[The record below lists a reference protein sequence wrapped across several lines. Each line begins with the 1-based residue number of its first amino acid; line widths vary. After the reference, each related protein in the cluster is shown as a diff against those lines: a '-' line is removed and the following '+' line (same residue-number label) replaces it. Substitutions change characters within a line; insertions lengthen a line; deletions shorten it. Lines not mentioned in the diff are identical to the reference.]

1 MRVFLFMDMKR
12 INLAIQ
18 KSGRLNKDSLDLLR
32 KCGIKI
38 DNYKD
43 QLKASSTNFP
53 IEVYFLRNS
62 DIPKYIDNGVVDM
75 AIIGENLLI
84 EKDFDINVLKKLG
97 FSKCKVSIAIPNN
110 KEFNSIEDLNNL
122 KIATSYPNTLRKF
135 LNIQNINANIHIING
150 SVEIAPNIGL
160 SDAICDIVSSG
171 STLYKNNLKEVFVL
185 HESQAV
191 LACNNPSNTIK
202 KDLID
207 KFLFRVNSVLKA
219 KESRYILLNA
229 PNDKIDAISKILPV
243 LKSPTVLPLN
253 KEGWSSLHSVINENT
268 FWDVIDKIKDAGA
281 EDILVCPIEKI
292 VL

>member
-1 MRVFLFMDMKR
+1 MKKLK
-12 INLAIQ
+12 IAIQ
-18 KSGRLNKDSLDLLR
+18 KSGRLNKDSLDLLS

-43 QLKASSTNFP
+43 QLKASSRNFP
-53 IEVYFLRNS
+53 VEVYFLRNS
-62 DIPKYIDNGVVDM
+62 DIPKYINDGVVDL

-84 EKDFDINVLKKLG
+84 EKDYEINVFEKLG
-97 FSKCKVSIAIPNN
+97 FSKCKVSIAVPNKFN
-110 KEFNSIEDLNNL
+110 FNSIKDLNNV
-122 KIATSYPNTLRKF
+122 KIATAYPNTLKKF
-135 LNIQNINANIHIING
+135 LNNENITANIHVING

-171 STLYKNNLKEVFVL
+171 STLYKNNLKEVFVI

-191 LACNNPSNTIK
+191 LAGNKKVLESNK
-202 KDLID
+202 LLLE
-207 KFLFRVNSVLKA
+207 KFLFRIRAVLKA
-219 KESRYILLNA
+219 KESKYILLNA
-229 PNDKIDAISKILPV
+229 PNDKINAISEILPV

-268 FWDVIDKIKDAGA
+268 FWEVIDKIKDAGA
-281 EDILVCPIEKI
+281 EDILVCPIEKM

>member
-1 MRVFLFMDMKR
+1 MKS

-18 KSGRLNKDSLDLLR
+18 KSGRLNNHSLDLLNN
-32 KCGIKI
+32 CGIKI
-38 DNYKD
+38 DNEKD
-43 QLKASSTNFP
+43 QLKVTSTNFP
-53 IEVYFLRNS
+53 VQVFFLRNS
-62 DIPKYIDNGVVDM
+62 DIPKYINDGVVDIAM
-75 AIIGENLLI
+75 IGENTLI
-84 EKDFDINVLKKLG
+84 EKDLDIRILKKLG

-110 KEFNSIEDLNNL
+110 KKFNSLKDLHNL

-135 LNIQNINANIHIING
+135 LNSQNIKANIHVING

-191 LACNNPSNTIK
+191 LAINNSLNKFK
-202 KDLID
+202 KELINR
-207 KFLFRVNSVLKA
+207 FLFRVNSVLKA
-219 KESRYILLNA
+219 RESKYILLNA
-229 PNDKIDAISKILPV
+229 PNNKIDVISKILPV

-253 KEGWSSLHSVINENT
+253 KEGWSSLHSVINENA

-281 EDILVCPIEKI
+281 EDILVCPIEKM

>member
-1 MRVFLFMDMKR
+1 MRVFLFIDMKS

-18 KSGRLNKDSLDLLR
+18 KSGRLNNHSLDLLN

-38 DNYKD
+38 DNEKD
-43 QLKASSTNFP
+43 QLKVKSANFP
-53 IEVYFLRNS
+53 VQVFFLRNS
-62 DIPKYIDNGVVDM
+62 DIPKYINDGVVDI
-75 AIIGENLLI
+75 AIIGENTLI
-84 EKDFDINVLKKLG
+84 EKDLDIRILKKLG

-110 KEFNSIEDLNNL
+110 KKFNSLKDLHNL

-135 LNIQNINANIHIING
+135 LNSQNIKANIHVING

-191 LACNNPSNTIK
+191 LAINNSLNKFK
-202 KDLID
+202 KELINR
-207 KFLFRVNSVLKA
+207 FLFRVNSVLKA
-219 KESRYILLNA
+219 RESKYILLNV
-229 PNDKIDAISKILPV
+229 PNNKINAISKILPV

-253 KEGWSSLHSVINENT
+253 KEGWSSLHSVINENA

-281 EDILVCPIEKI
+281 EDILVCPIEKM

>member
-1 MRVFLFMDMKR
+1 MRVFLFIDMKR

-18 KSGRLNKDSLDLLR
+18 KSGRLNKDSLDLLS

-53 IEVYFLRNS
+53 VEVYFLRNS
-62 DIPKYIDNGVVDM
+62 DIPKYIDDGVVDI

-84 EKDFDINVLKKLG
+84 EKDFNINVLKKLG

-110 KEFNSIEDLNNL
+110 KKFNSLNDLNNL

-135 LNIQNINANIHIING
+135 LNIQNINANIHVING

-191 LACNNPSNTIK
+191 LAGKNPSNRIK
-202 KDLID
+202 KELID

-253 KEGWSSLHSVINENT
+253 KKGWSSLHSVINENT

-292 VL
+292 VS

>member
-1 MRVFLFMDMKR
+1 MNKLK
-12 INLAIQ
+12 IAIQ
-18 KSGRLNKDSLDLLR
+18 KSGRLNKDSLELLG

-43 QLKASSTNFP
+43 QLKASSSNFP

-62 DIPKYIDNGVVDM
+62 DIPKYINDGVVDL

-84 EKDFDINVLKKLG
+84 EKDYDIEIFQKLG
-97 FSKCKVSIAIPNN
+97 FSKCKVSIALPES
-110 KEFNSIEDLNNL
+110 KEFNSINDLNSL
-122 KIATSYPNTLRKF
+122 KIATSYPNTLKKF
-135 LNIQNINANIHIING
+135 LEKKQIKSSIHVING

-171 STLYKNNLKEVFVL
+171 STLYKNNLKEVYVL

-191 LACNNPSNTIK
+191 LAGNENVILNNK
-202 KDLID
+202 ELLD
-207 KFLFRVNSVLKA
+207 KFIFRVNAVLKA
-219 KESRYILLNA
+219 KESKYILLNA
-229 PNDKIDAISKILPV
+229 PNDKIEAISNILPV

-268 FWDVIDKIKDAGA
+268 FWEVIDKIKEAGA
-281 EDILVCPIEKI
+281 EDILVCPIEKM